1 MKMFRK
7 LIAFVVS
14 VSMMGSLSSSIN
26 VIHADGLND
35 WYTCGDINNSGGV
48 DVTDLSLLNMFL
60 NGDNTSAHDR
70 MTERLDV
77 NNDNIID
84 YKDVSLIRSYV
95 TQQQIPDLRTY
106 TNYSDLIEEANG
118 LYYTKVI
125 LSGNTISSSNYWL
138 RGANAISETT
148 SSLQPLNMENTLNTT
163 SVSDNNGIVKLTV
176 SIGNETIVGTGFV
189 VDNNTILTT
198 ASNLCRNINNTWV
211 YASEITCD
219 IYTISGVCVYSGYS
233 ADSYHIPVN
242 YASTT
247 TDNSKYNY
255 AAVKLG
261 ENINLSNYKMKLGV
275 PTTSFNQSVKTT
287 SVAVSSGSTNNTY
300 TRTHSL
306 YGQKVNGGFINY
318 TAGFGEASGQYG
330 APVYIEDENSQI
342 SVLGIASKYVDGF
355 TDFNR
360 AVRIDQD
367 IYRFIYG
374 NSLL

>member
-189 VDNNTILTT
+189 VDNNTILI
-198 ASNLCRNINNTWV
+198 CKQ
-211 YASEITCD
+211 
-219 IYTISGVCVYSGYS
+219 
-233 ADSYHIPVN
+233 P
-242 YASTT
+242 
-247 TDNSKYNY
+247 
-255 AAVKLG
+255 
-261 ENINLSNYKMKLGV
+261 
-275 PTTSFNQSVKTT
+275 
-287 SVAVSSGSTNNTY
+287 
-300 TRTHSL
+300 
-306 YGQKVNGGFINY
+306 
-318 TAGFGEASGQYG
+318 
-330 APVYIEDENSQI
+330 
-342 SVLGIASKYVDGF
+342 
-355 TDFNR
+355 
-360 AVRIDQD
+360 
-367 IYRFIYG
+367 
-374 NSLL
+374 